1 MKYALKQEELDQKN
15 EHHFFLKAKKINI
28 RTGNAFVILI
38 NQADADRLGIMPG
51 DELKL
56 DWDDKSMEL
65 YTDISSDLVNE
76 GEFGLFLD
84 IFDRFDIKE
93 GELLRLSFAKRA
105 PSLKAIYKKL
115 KGGVLNFNEVY
126 QIIKDIVDHRLN
138 ELEVTFFIAPSF
150 NEKNVDLNE
159 VYYTTKSIAMLG
171 DTFDF
176 GEMVADKHST
186 GGLPGNRVTPIIIPI
201 VASYGIC
208 IPKTSSR
215 SITSPAGTADAVE
228 TIMRVDFTS
237 DQIKEMVKKNNAC
250 LVWGGA
256 LKLAPADDI
265 IIHITRALGIEPY
278 SKMIISVMAK
288 KVAMGIKHLV
298 IDIPVAKGAK
308 IKDIKTAKKI
318 EKLFMFLANKFNIKT
333 KVIISKSFGPIGRG
347 VGPAIEMRDVM
358 RVLQQK
364 EDRPLD
370 LENKAVKLSGAIL
383 EMTGVARRGKG
394 EEMARINLKNGLA
407 FQKMIDIIRSQ
418 NGNENIDSEDI
429 QIGQYSYEYIA
440 KEKGIVKSIN
450 NADIV
455 ELCSLLGTPQLKG
468 SGIYLN
474 KNVSEKYIKGDVLFT
489 MYSESEQRL
498 NLAKEALEKLK
509 TIYL

>member
-15 EHHFFLKAKKINI
+15 EHHFFLKTKKINI

-115 KGGVLNFNEVY
+115 KGGVLNFNEIY

-298 IDIPVAKGAK
+298 IDIPVARGAK

-364 EDRPLD
+364 EDRPFD

-440 KEKGIVKSIN
+440 KEKGVVKSIN

-474 KNVSEKYIKGDVLFT
+474 KNVSEKYVKGDVLFT

-498 NLAKEALEKLK
+498 NLAKEALEKLN